1 LIYREETERNIAE
14 QDEGETPAPSE
25 SAKTRFTRTFK
36 TNRRNLGIVFG
47 TADFPESYR
56 KGAGD
61 GFRTAEFVL
70 ITPKISKI
78 MMELLPTELR
88 EELPKLY
95 AQEKTEDPLV
105 YLKFFFPAGHWTW
118 FVTEGEARW
127 RRLSFLRLRH
137 RFGQGMGLFHL
148 EAARRNQH
156 S

>member
-1 LIYREETERNIAE
+1 
-14 QDEGETPAPSE
+14 
-25 SAKTRFTRTFK
+25 
-36 TNRRNLGIVFG
+36 
-47 TADFPESYR
+47 
-56 KGAGD
+56 
-61 GFRTAEFVL
+61 
-70 ITPKISKI
+70 

-95 AQEKTEDPLV
+95 AQEKTEDPIV

-127 RRLSFLRLRH
+127 ARLSFLRLRH